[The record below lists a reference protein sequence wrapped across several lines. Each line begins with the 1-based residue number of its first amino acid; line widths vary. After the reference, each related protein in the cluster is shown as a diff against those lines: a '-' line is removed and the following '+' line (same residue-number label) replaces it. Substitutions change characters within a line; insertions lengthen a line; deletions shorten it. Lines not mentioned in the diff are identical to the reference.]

1 MKRFLFKTSL
11 FCIPLVLVWLS
22 IEIFYRQVPNNYSVK
37 NQQIKKNSIQI
48 EVLLFGDSHCLY
60 GLNPKYFTKKTFN
73 LSNVSQTIYFDKLLF
88 EKHIANLPKLK
99 QVVFCIEY
107 TNLSQVDNTGDD
119 DWRKFL
125 YQRFMNLEVP
135 IISKYDPR
143 NCSLALIQ
151 SISKS
156 KDLIKRYFKNGTIVD
171 CDSLGWGNNYKKED
185 RIPPMQIAKRRAIVQ
200 EDGLIDF
207 ELNRNRMQEIIQQ
220 CKKRNIQVLI
230 VSMPQTKVFES
241 YLNQNKLK
249 AIKKTC
255 ADFQYQNKNTAYY
268 LNLFD
273 DTSFSDE
280 DFYDADHLNNVG
292 AVKCSKIVNDYL
304 MVMESKIK

>member
-11 FCIPLVLVWLS
+11 FCIPLLFVWLS

-37 NQQIKKNSIQI
+37 NQQIKNNSRQI
-48 EVLLFGDSHCLY
+48 EVLLFGDSHCFY

-88 EKHIANLPKLK
+88 EKHIDNLPKLK

-119 DWRKFL
+119 DWRKFF
-125 YQRFMNLEVP
+125 YQRFMHLEVP

-143 NCSLALIQ
+143 NCSLALVQ

-171 CDSLGWGNNYKKED
+171 CDSSGWGNNYKKED
-185 RIPPMQIAKRRAIVQ
+185 RIPPMLIAQKRAIIQ

-207 ELNRNRMQEIIQQ
+207 ELNKNRIQQ
-220 CKKRNIQVLI
+220 IIEQSKKRNIQVLI
-230 VSMPQTKVFES
+230 VSMPQTKAFES

-255 ADFQYQNKNTAYY
+255 ADFQHQNINSAYY

-273 DTSFSDE
+273 DARFSDE